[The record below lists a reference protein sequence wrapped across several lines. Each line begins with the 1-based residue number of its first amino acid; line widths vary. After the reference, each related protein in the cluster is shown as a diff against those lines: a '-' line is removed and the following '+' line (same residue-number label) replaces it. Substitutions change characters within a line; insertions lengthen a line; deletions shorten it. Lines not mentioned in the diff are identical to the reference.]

1 MANADFAIIGSGAIG
16 SIIGAHLARAG
27 HTVVML
33 ARAQRAQQI
42 EQRGLQ
48 ITGLATFSQPVRA
61 LTEPSALRSADVL
74 IVATKTHA
82 TEAALAPLR
91 GRAIGAAFSIQNGL
105 MKNDLLSNVFGRDR
119 VLGSLADTSGELLP
133 SGEVLFTRNANIYVG
148 ELEGGLSPR
157 ARKIAG
163 TIDASGVRSTA
174 AADIES
180 LEWSKFAAWAAMMVL
195 SVTTRAR
202 TWEFAT
208 DPGAALVMARL
219 VREVGQL
226 ADARHVRLSDQPVL
240 PVASICRGSEAQAVA
255 AIRRVGRALKSS
267 APEHR
272 MSSLHDLTTGR
283 PLEIEETLGHAV
295 RLAHQCKLSLPL
307 LSSCYPLAAAID
319 RVRG

>member
-1 MANADFAIIGSGAIG
+1 MANADFAIVGSGAIG

-27 HTVVML
+27 HAVVML
-33 ARAQRAQQI
+33 AHTYRAQQI
-42 EQRGLQ
+42 ERRGLQ
-48 ITGLATFSQPVRA
+48 ITGLAVFSQRVRA

-91 GRAIGAAFSIQNGL
+91 GAAIGAAFSIQNGL
-105 MKNDLLSNVFGRDR
+105 MKNDLLSSAFGRDK

-133 SGEVLFTRNANIYVG
+133 SGEVLFTRNANILVG

-157 ARKIAG
+157 ALKIAG

-174 AADIES
+174 VAEIES

-195 SVTTRAR
+195 SVTTRAP
-202 TWEFAT
+202 TWKYAA
-208 DPGAALVMARL
+208 DPGSALVMARL

-226 ADARHVRLSDQPVL
+226 ADARRVQLSDQSVL
-240 PVASICRGSEAQAVA
+240 PVASICRGSESEAVE
-255 AIRRVGRALKSS
+255 AIRRFGLALQSS

-272 MSSLHDLTTGR
+272 MSSLHDLLAGR

-295 RLAHQCKLSLPL
+295 RLAQQCKLSLPL
-307 LSSCYPLAAAID
+307 LSSCYPLAASID